1 MPQVMAGTEIYTHT
15 LASLQKKSGHEVA
28 VVTPHIEHYRPG
40 EINEH
45 YIYDDIDVYQF
56 LETANPT
63 DRQIHYGNKKPEGLT
78 NFFALINQLKPDVVH
93 FHELNKSVGLTIEHV
108 KLARQSGAKIFLTMH
123 LSSYSCSTNIL
134 VYNNKLCDGLIK
146 DFRCTECCYKTLF
159 KVPSLLAKPL
169 TRFSIAADKAGISDK
184 LADGKIKTVLAVPS
198 TIRRT
203 KNDLDELV
211 RNVDQLISLSNWYKK
226 ILIENE
232 VPENKLTV
240 LPPALV
246 TVSKIINHKKK
257 QDGGLPVRMVFIGR
271 IQATKGIHLIIEAL
285 HAFSPSQVQIDLYGR
300 PEPTDYYRQCVSDSK
315 GMSHI
320 AWRGELNREEVV
332 KRLTQYDIFCLASTF
347 SEMSPLVIQEAF
359 AAGIPVVASRV
370 YGNMEQIQDGINGL
384 LFDGNVKSL
393 VATLQKLVNDPAMI
407 TRLASSITV
416 PLMFSEVAGKYESLY
431 HQFLKDPVD

>member
-1 MPQVMAGTEIYTHT
+1 VND
-15 LASLQKKSGHEVA
+15 
-28 VVTPHIEHYRPG
+28 
-40 EINEH
+40 NE
-45 YIYDDIDVYQF
+45 
-56 LETANPT
+56 
-63 DRQIHYGNKKPEGLT
+63 
-78 NFFALINQLKPDVVH
+78 
-93 FHELNKSVGLTIEHV
+93 
-108 KLARQSGAKIFLTMH
+108 
-123 LSSYSCSTNIL
+123 
-134 VYNNKLCDGLIK
+134 LCDGLIK
-146 DFRCTECCYKTLF
+146 ESRCTECCYKTLF
-159 KVPSLLAKPL
+159 KVPKLLAKPL
-169 TRFSIAADKAGISDK
+169 TRFSIATDKAGISDK
-184 LADGKIKTVLAVPS
+184 LTDGKIKTVLAVPS

-320 AWRGELNREEVV
+320 AWKGELNREEVV
-332 KRLTQYDIFCLASTF
+332 SRLAQYDIFCLASTF

-384 LFDGNVKSL
+384 LFDGNIKSF
-393 VATLQKLVNDPAMI
+393 VAALQKLVNDPALI
-407 TRLASSITV
+407 TRLASAITV